1 MTAFSDS
8 PDPANAEFAARIIGA
23 LGQLMTDFHERDI
36 AVQNA
41 VSDMT
46 STAEGHGLNFSDL
59 QHIDLVTQIHQDLA
73 RFLPKLAQGLREGDL
88 VENSLASTMTLR
100 SLQDALLRGPVSNA
114 EPEAEEVLDSGDVDF
129 F

>member
-1 MTAFSDS
+1 VSQP
-8 PDPANAEFAARIIGA
+8 PDTLPSANAEFAARIIGA
-23 LGQLMTDFHERDI
+23 RGQLMTDFHDRDI
-36 AVQNA
+36 AVQTA

-59 QHIDLVTQIHQDLA
+59 QHIDLVTQVHEDLA

-100 SLQDALLRGPVSNA
+100 SLQDALLRGPVANA
-114 EPEAEEVLDSGDVDF
+114 HPDLEECLDSGDVDF